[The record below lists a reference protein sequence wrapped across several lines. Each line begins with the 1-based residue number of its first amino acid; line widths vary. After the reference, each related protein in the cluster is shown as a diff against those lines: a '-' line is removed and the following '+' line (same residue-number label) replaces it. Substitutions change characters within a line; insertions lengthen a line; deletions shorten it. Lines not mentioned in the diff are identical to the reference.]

1 MKAVTGVF
9 RSKSDAERALVQI
22 RSVGLPEDR
31 ITLLTPERKN
41 TEQPAE
47 PRSGKP
53 RSAEPRSAEP
63 GSAEPG
69 SAEPGSAEPG
79 SVEQAAPPI
88 VATEQ
93 PGMGKAV
100 GAVIGTA
107 AGMSGGPLLIAAL
120 IPGVG
125 PITAIGLLGGALL
138 AAAGAS
144 IGAVAGGKF
153 ENAMTEGLPEDEL
166 FVYED
171 ALRQGRSVL
180 IALADDDSSASRVRE
195 LLTTEGAETVD
206 AAREQ
211 WWIGLRD
218 AEKEHYSAFS
228 RNLTEEEKFYRLGFE
243 SALHARSRCKEYDQV
258 LAEMTVQIEEL
269 ERKYPGAEVAEPF
282 QRGYERGRD
291 YYQRLCNESKA
302 A

>member
-9 RSKSDAERALVQI
+9 RSKSDAERALTQI
-22 RSVGLPEDR
+22 RSVSLPEDR
-31 ITLLTPERKN
+31 ITLLSPERKN
-41 TEQPAE
+41 TEQPLVE
-47 PRSGKP
+47 PRSTEQ
-53 RSAEPRSAEP
+53 A
-63 GSAEPG
+63 
-69 SAEPGSAEPG
+69 
-79 SVEQAAPPI
+79 SVEQAAVPVI
-88 VATEQ
+88 AAEQ
-93 PGMGKAV
+93 PGMGRAV

-107 AGMSGGPLLIAAL
+107 AGMSGGPLLVAAL
-120 IPGVG
+120 LPGVG

-180 IALADDDSSASRVRE
+180 IALADDDDSASRVRE

-228 RNLTEEEKFYRLGFE
+228 RNLTEDEKFYRLGFE

-258 LAEMTVQIEEL
+258 LAEMTAQIEEL
-269 ERKYPGAEVAEPF
+269 ERKYPGAEVADAF

-291 YYQRLCNESKA
+291 YYQHLCNESKA